1 MQRVLGDGF
10 KEDTYYLHY
19 LATHPDHQGRGIG
32 SALIRPV
39 LKEVFSRV
47 INLTLGGRTWMSMLL
62 RSVKVLP

>member
-39 LKEVFSRV
+39 LKEVFPRV
-47 INLTLGGRTWMSMLL
+47 IRSDVRRTNMAADAS
-62 RSVKVLP
+62 